1 MLGIS
6 GHSRGVA
13 VTPLRINLIL
23 NLMKHI
29 LQRAYRKR
37 LGINSGLFKDFTC
50 SSSTKILIEEINATG
65 NGLPEINSIG
75 SLD

>member
-13 VTPLRINLIL
+13 VTPLWINLIL
-23 NLMKHI
+23 NLITHI
-29 LQRAYRKR
+29 LQRTRWKS
-37 LGINSGLFKDFTC
+37 LNINSGLLKDFAC
-50 SSSTKILIEEINATG
+50 GSSTKILIEEINATG